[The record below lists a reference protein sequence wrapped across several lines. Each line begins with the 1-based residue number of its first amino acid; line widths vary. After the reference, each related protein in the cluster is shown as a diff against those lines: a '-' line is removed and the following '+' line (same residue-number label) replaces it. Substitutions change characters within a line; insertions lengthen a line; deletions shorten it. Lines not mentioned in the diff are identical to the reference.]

1 MSQWLGGEEKK
12 LFLCFLLLLA
22 CPILPNFADN
32 SEFIGWTGKFHTF
45 RKWSILWY
53 ILIDLDELSI
63 LFDGRSFLTNIFIF
77 FWSYFCNLI
86 KKDTFTVNVSHIP
99 LHVPIFL
106 MKNWTSDR
114 RDLLI
119 NIFWFKWTKKDSGYS
134 SFYCVHFKLLL
145 IYFVWRFLFQKLIH
159 LWKQGLLQYCLLTFF
174 GVIDVYT
181 LTLIHR

>member
-1 MSQWLGGEEKK
+1 MS
-12 LFLCFLLLLA
+12 
-22 CPILPNFADN
+22 
-32 SEFIGWTGKFHTF
+32 T
-45 RKWSILWY
+45 
-53 ILIDLDELSI
+53 
-63 LFDGRSFLTNIFIF
+63 LFDGRSFLTNIFIL
-77 FWSYFCNLI
+77 FWSNFCNLI

-145 IYFVWRFLFQKLIH
+145 IYFVWRFLFQILIH
-159 LWKQGLLQYCLLTFF
+159 LWMDFFRIKFQSKYRFELPQSIKISIGSTSIDFIISIPSSRYNRFFDLTWSKFKN
-174 GVIDVYT
+174 
-181 LTLIHR
+181 

>member
-1 MSQWLGGEEKK
+1 MNS
-12 LFLCFLLLLA
+12 LLK
-22 CPILPNFADN
+22 F
-32 SEFIGWTGKFHTF
+32 GWTGKFHTF

-86 KKDTFTVNVSHIP
+86 KKDTFTNVSHIP

-145 IYFVWRFLFQKLIH
+145 IYFVWRFLFQILIH
-159 LWKQGLLQYCLLTFF
+159 LWMDINRVCFNIVYWLFSELLMF
-174 GVIDVYT
+174 I
-181 LTLIHR
+181 RWP

>member
-1 MSQWLGGEEKK
+1 MNS
-12 LFLCFLLLLA
+12 LLK
-22 CPILPNFADN
+22 F
-32 SEFIGWTGKFHTF
+32 GWTGKFHTF